1 MADSHSVIIYE
12 IFTYNECVG
21 VDVLIDSVT
30 RQPQVDKDVQN
41 KEDNFPEVVPN
52 VLPGQLFGPP
62 FGLFLGSGRG
72 FQPLRCT
79 VQN

>member
-1 MADSHSVIIYE
+1 M

-21 VDVLIDSVT
+21 VDVLIDGVT
-30 RQPQVDKDVQN
+30 RQTQVDKDVQN
-41 KEDNFPEVVPN
+41 KEDNFPEVIPN

-72 FQPLRCT
+72 FQPLCCT